1 MLRLLGHPHSRVLD
15 CCWKLTGRP
24 KTVQAFR
31 DWPRGLSLRQGVR
44 GGSPKC
50 RKPLIINKLLAG
62 RAVSRILCPP
72 PPRVGLRGAASI
84 PPGGASLRRS
94 LGLPK
99 G

>member
-1 MLRLLGHPHSRVLD
+1 MLRLLGHAYSRRLD

-31 DWPRGLSLRQGVR
+31 DWPGGLSLPQT
-44 GGSPKC
+44 

-62 RAVSRILCPP
+62 KSVSRILCLARPTI
-72 PPRVGLRGAASI
+72 GLRDAAII
-84 PPGGASLRRS
+84 PLGGASLRRS
-94 LGLPK
+94 SGLPE